1 MHFKLMY
8 SLYLFPKK
16 NEYVAI
22 YKQSKRKYMDSAIVN
37 ACMCVSMEDKVV
49 RDCRF
54 VFGGMG
60 EHPVISNSTAEQI
73 IQR

>member
-1 MHFKLMY
+1 
-8 SLYLFPKK
+8 
-16 NEYVAI
+16 
-22 YKQSKRKYMDSAIVN
+22 MDSAIVN

-60 EHPVISNSTAEQI
+60 EHPVISNSTAELI